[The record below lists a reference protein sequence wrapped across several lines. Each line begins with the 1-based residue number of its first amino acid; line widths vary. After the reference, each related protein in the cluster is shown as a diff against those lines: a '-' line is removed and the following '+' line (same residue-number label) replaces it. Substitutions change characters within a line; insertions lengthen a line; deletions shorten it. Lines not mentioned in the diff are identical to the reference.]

1 MRPSAKRR
9 GLWWGAG
16 GVVLLGSI
24 LSANAESPRELI
36 QQGNQ
41 HYAGG
46 RYAEALKCYEQ
57 AAAGQVSP
65 PPELLHDLAAAH
77 FKLGQLEEAR
87 DLWVR
92 IKEAGDASCE
102 ARTRYNLGNC
112 DYAEALTAAPQNP
125 QQALDRL
132 GEAADQYRAALQL
145 NPRLTDARANLELAQ
160 RLKQQIEEQM
170 QNQPQTQPSQK
181 QKKKGQQQPSSQ
193 PQQSQP
199 SEQSQ
204 ESEQDQSAT
213 SPPAQS
219 QPAQQ
224 SKPQEAQENEE
235 EQQRDQNQQPQS
247 EQDQQPA
254 PETQPKTQPAQT
266 QPAQNEQGVNEAVPI
281 HLTREQAE
289 RLLQMIRD
297 AEKARREKLA
307 QQRTATQ
314 RPVERDW

>member
-1 MRPSAKRR
+1 MRPGAKRR
-9 GLWWGAG
+9 VLRWGAAG
-16 GVVLLGSI
+16 IVLLGAM
-24 LSANAESPRELI
+24 LSASAESLRELI

-57 AAAGQVSP
+57 AAAGQVNP
-65 PPELLHDLAAAH
+65 PLELLHDLAAAH

-92 IKEAGDASCE
+92 IKEAGDADYE

-112 DYAEALTAAPQNP
+112 DYAEALAAASQNP

-132 GEAADQYRAALQL
+132 GEAADQYRTALQL

-160 RLKQQIEEQM
+160 RLKQQIEEQT
-170 QNQPQTQPSQK
+170 QNQPQSQPSQK
-181 QKKKGQQQPSSQ
+181 QQKGRQQPSSQ
-193 PQQSQP
+193 PRQSQP

-213 SPPAQS
+213 SQPAQS
-219 QPAQQ
+219 QPDQQ
-224 SKPQEAQENEE
+224 SKRQDAQQNEE
-235 EQQRDQNQQPQS
+235 EQPQDQNQPPQS
-247 EQDQQPA
+247 EQDQQAA
-254 PETQPKTQPAQT
+254 PETQPQSQPAQT
-266 QPAQNEQGVNEAVPI
+266 QPAQDEQGANEAAPI

-314 RPVERDW
+314 KKVERDW